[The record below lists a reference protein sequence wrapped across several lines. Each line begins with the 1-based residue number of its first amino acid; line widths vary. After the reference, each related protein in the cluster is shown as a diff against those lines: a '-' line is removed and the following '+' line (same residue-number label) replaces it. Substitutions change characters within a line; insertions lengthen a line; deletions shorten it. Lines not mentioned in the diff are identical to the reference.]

1 MTGLLSKL
9 FRGSVD
15 RVREEKLS
23 STPVRWPRSL
33 KDLPAAKRRHLE
45 ELVIFGVLMHEVA
58 DADGHF
64 APEEEKAI
72 STILKKRGDLAPA
85 EVALVIAAARES
97 AEHRMDIQGFT
108 REINKKTYTE
118 RIRVVEL
125 LFTIA
130 LADNDLSIVELE
142 KVRKIA
148 KLLWVSHKDF
158 IAAKLRVRDH

>member
-1 MTGLLSKL
+1 MTGLLSK
-9 FRGSVD
+9 FFKRSVD
-15 RVREEKLS
+15 RVREERLS
-23 STPVRWPRSL
+23 PSPVRWPKSL
-33 KDLPAAKRRHLE
+33 KDLPSAKRRHLE

-72 STILKKRGDLAPA
+72 KAILKKRGDLTPA

-97 AEHRMDIQGFT
+97 AEHRMDLQGFT

-125 LFTIA
+125 LFEIA
-130 LADNDLSIVELE
+130 LADNNLSIIELE
-142 KVRKIA
+142 KVRKISN
-148 KLLWVSHKDF
+148 LLWVSHKDF
-158 IAAKLRVRDH
+158 IAAKIRVRDN